1 MLNWDD
7 DDFEVPVM
15 PVPVVAGSDQKN
27 IPATSQ
33 QRTGDDDWLTAAPV
47 AEKEQTDNMSS
58 ASSVARTDDI
68 DDLGKPPM
76 MLVNL
81 TVLSS
86 GAIHNR
92 HDPHSVNDPDKK
104 RALSEAITAE
114 FARYSHDGALLSAGT
129 IRPCAQSV
137 WPAALAE
144 LRRDYPGQ
152 FWTPIFPPKGT

>member
-1 MLNWDD
+1 MSWDEE
-7 DDFEVPVM
+7 DFEIPVM
-15 PVPVVAGSDQKN
+15 TIPDLKPVSNTPVEQAESDEWHADK
-27 IPATSQ
+27 
-33 QRTGDDDWLTAAPV
+33 PV
-47 AEKEQTDNMSS
+47 AEEQNLSSQSVTKTDNS
-58 ASSVARTDDI
+58 

-76 MLVNL
+76 LLVNL

-92 HDPHSVNDPDKK
+92 NDPHSVNDPDKK
-104 RALSEAITAE
+104 RALSEVITAE
-114 FARYSHDGALLSAGT
+114 FYRYKEDGKLITEGT

-152 FWTPIFPPKGT
+152 FWTPIFPPTMT